1 MIPYKQLYRHDPE
14 NNIWG
19 DCGRTCIACLLEI
32 EPIYVPHFF
41 DNNNE
46 NGNEDMRNW
55 LLARGYN
62 IVQIALNVQN
72 LETALEWAKCTI
84 KHDYYILL
92 GTSKNNVSHVV
103 ICKGNEIVHDPAIGN
118 PGIIGPTADGHIWID
133 LIYKRI

>member
-1 MIPYKQLYRHDPE
+1 MIRYKQLYKHDPE

-62 IVQIALNVQN
+62 ILQIALNVQD
-72 LETALEWAKCTI
+72 LEIALEWANRTI
-84 KHDYYILL
+84 KQDYYILL
-92 GTSKNNVSHVV
+92 GTSHNKVNHVV
-103 ICKGNEIVHDPAIGN
+103 ICKEDKIVHDPSIDN
-118 PGIIGPTADGHIWID
+118 SGIIGPADDGHFWID